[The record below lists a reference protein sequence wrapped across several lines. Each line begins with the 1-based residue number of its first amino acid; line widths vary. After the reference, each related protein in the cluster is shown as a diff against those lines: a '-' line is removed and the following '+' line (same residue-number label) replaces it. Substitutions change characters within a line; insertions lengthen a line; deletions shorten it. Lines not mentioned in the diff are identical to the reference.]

1 MATKL
6 SFTLSFIISLLIA
19 FICGVYFS
27 DEVKSKLNLANDK
40 TLAYDRNEPAP
51 AVAGEKAALEDEQ
64 KTALDE
70 EQKTN
75 TEKEPAIDAVEEEKE
90 TSGDGNQSGNEP
102 AIDESEGNRVT
113 AEDRFSE
120 PNKFKYAINSA
131 NGITLTW
138 QVNNLTGKTINYY
151 NVKLSTFNPVGDPS
165 YDEHS
170 GKNTFKLRYVGPIEP
185 DDTLVVFNLF
195 SYQGALES
203 IRIDEVELEYADG
216 TKETVVY
223 DRTTSDNSGLH
234 AR

>member
-1 MATKL
+1 MATKV
-6 SFTLSFIISLLIA
+6 SFFLSFIISIAIA

-27 DEVKSKLNLANDK
+27 DEVKSKFNLTNDK
-40 TLAYDRNEPAP
+40 TLAYDRNESAP
-51 AVAGEKAALEDEQ
+51 VVTGQKAASDNEQ
-64 KTALDE
+64 KA
-70 EQKTN
+70 N
-75 TEKEPAIDAVEEEKE
+75 TVEEPPIEEVEEKIE
-90 TSGDGNQSGNEP
+90 TSGDANQSGNEES
-102 AIDESEGNRVT
+102 IDEPEVNRVT

-120 PNKFKYAINSA
+120 PNAFKYAINSA

-170 GKNTFKLRYVGPIEP
+170 GKNTFKLRIVGPIEP
-185 DDTLVVFNLF
+185 DDNLLVFNRF
-195 SYQGALES
+195 TYQGALES

-223 DRTTSDNSGLH
+223 DRTTSDSSGLN